1 MGEQDQP
8 KASAGRPRNETPP
21 KEITISNMDPLTFR
35 MLGTLIEYGRFGRS
49 RPEIALFII
58 RSWLWE
64 NEEKLK
70 AGIEASDK
78 PLGSVLAEQ
87 E

>member
-1 MGEQDQP
+1 MGEESQP
-8 KASAGRPRNETPP
+8 KVSPGRPRSEAPA
-21 KEITISNMDPLTFR
+21 KEIKISNMDSLTFR

-64 NEEKLK
+64 NEEKLR
-70 AGIEASDK
+70 AGIAASDK
-78 PLGSVLAEQ
+78 PLGSVPTEQ